1 MIKNGGVDMKRQ
13 YKRHV
18 AKMVLAILFL
28 FGISQPVFA
37 EDLGS
42 YSSDDVQ
49 NYSADS
55 LGVTELWLNKP
66 NGLVNNTKKTLDVS
80 PFLKD
85 GRTMVPLRFI
95 GESAGADV
103 KWSDAE
109 QKITITLD
117 GNTIVLWI
125 GKSEAKINNNTVS
138 LDVPAMKYNNRTV
151 VPLRFVSENLK
162 LKVDF
167 NGNTN
172 KITITNN
179 KTKGSQPST
188 TQKTSS
194 TTNGSKINDIVKSN
208 KTYTGQSTSGAYSQ
222 EFSLT
227 FTNVNQSG
235 EFQGKLEWIGYNVT
249 DDIEGV
255 ISGDQILFSQIARHQ
270 NDKTTS
276 MDVDITMKM
285 DSNNRVSG
293 TWKDNQ
299 SGNTGTLW
307 FTSEPSK
314 SVSQEPAQKKA
325 PEVVYEGKFDAKGY
339 PIGKTKIEFGNYF
352 TFDGEINVEK
362 NNAVAIG
369 VITYP
374 DKTKVIGRFVNGKPD
389 GLNSIIYP
397 NKKAYLV
404 DFTYGEPVD
413 VYVANTI
420 PTYKSDEL
428 AIYKSNDIGVIQ
440 ADDIDQ
446 FQADDIDYFQA
457 DDIDY
462 FQADDI
468 EIFQADNIEPY
479 KAEMI
484 ELYQAEQV
492 EKIASV
498 ADVKKYE
505 ADVAKLSPAGS
516 KSDIPPGGFSSP
528 DYMNPMVQMW
538 TSHMLKLPFLM
549 NNNMSYAP

>member
-1 MIKNGGVDMKRQ
+1 MKQ
-13 YKRHV
+13 KYQRHV
-18 AKMVLAILFL
+18 AQFVFAILFML
-28 FGISQPVFA
+28 GISQPVSA
-37 EDLGS
+37 EDLDGFW
-42 YSSDDVQ
+42 SDDVQ

-66 NGLVNNTKKTLDVS
+66 NGLVNNIEETLDVS

-103 KWSDAE
+103 KWSDEE
-109 QKITITLD
+109 QKITITLN
-117 GNTIVLWI
+117 GNTILLWI
-125 GKSEAKINNNTVS
+125 GKSDAKINNNTVS

-162 LKVDF
+162 LNVDF
-167 NGNTN
+167 NDGTK
-172 KITITNN
+172 KITITNS
-179 KTKGSQPST
+179 KTNSPQPST
-188 TQKTSS
+188 TQKPSLS
-194 TTNGSKINDIVKSN
+194 TNGSKINDIVNNN

-222 EFSLT
+222 EFNIT
-227 FTNVNQSG
+227 FTDVKQSG
-235 EFQGKLEWIGYNVT
+235 EFKGKLEWVGFNVT

-270 NDKTTS
+270 NDQTTP
-276 MDVDITMKM
+276 MDTDITMKI

-299 SGNTGTLW
+299 NGNAGTLW
-307 FTSEPSK
+307 FNSAPSK
-314 SVSQEPAQKKA
+314 SMPQDPAAQKKA
-325 PEVVYEGKFDAKGY
+325 PEIVYEGNFDSKGY

-369 VITYP
+369 VVSYP

-397 NKKAYLV
+397 NKKAYLI
-404 DFTYGEPVD
+404 DFTYGDPVD

-428 AIYKSNDIGVIQ
+428 EIYKSHDIGVIQ
-440 ADDIDQ
+440 ADDIGYFRGDE
-446 FQADDIDYFQA
+446 IDYFQA

-468 EIFQADNIEPY
+468 DIFQADDIEPY

-492 EKIASV
+492 EKIATV
-498 ADVKKYE
+498 ADVEKYE
-505 ADVAKLSPAGS
+505 ADVAKLNPPGS
-516 KSDIPPGGFSSP
+516 KSDIPSGGFRSP